1 MDMITRIE
9 QEVADL
15 SEGLTSHIEEGII
28 RETEMAIKM
37 ESISNKV
44 DDLTATVKS
53 LLAVWEQTQGVL
65 SFVKWLFG
73 ISGSIVALI
82 AFFKGA
88 KG

>member
-9 QEVADL
+9 QEVADI
-15 SEGLTSHIEEGII
+15 SESLTSHIEEGII

-73 ISGSIVALI
+73 FPVTIVGCFPVTIL
-82 AFFKGA
+82 
-88 KG
+88 

>member
-15 SEGLTSHIEEGII
+15 SESLASHMEEGII
-28 RETEMAIKM
+28 RDTEMSMKM

-65 SFVKWLFG
+65 SFVKWLCG